1 MLNLR
6 PLHNLYQ
13 TISPASLLEEDEPL
27 IAISQLERKGKQP
40 AGEIQWVIG
49 LWTKAEEEIWWE
61 TRLNAE
67 GIEDLAKQVKL
78 PLPLPLL
85 SQIIESLKFTPECS

>member
-13 TISPASLLEEDEPL
+13 SISPASLLEEDQPL

-40 AGEIQWVIG
+40 SGEIQWVIG
-49 LWTKAEEEIWWE
+49 LGTKGEEEIWWE
-61 TRLNAE
+61 TRLNGE
-67 GIEDLAKQVKL
+67 EIEDLAKQVKFPF
-78 PLPLPLL
+78 PLPLQ
-85 SQIIESLKFTPECS
+85 SRFIEADS